1 MPFFILREVVSVA
14 TGKHPG
20 GRPPKYSSVDEMQAA
35 IDAYFTECE
44 GKPLQ
49 DADGNPI
56 LYKGHPVMVG
66 VKPPTVTG
74 LALALGFTT
83 RKSLMEYQGKKEFVN
98 TIARAKAR
106 CEAYAEARLYDRGGA
121 NGAQFSLRCN
131 FGWSDAS
138 EKDNKEQDLRIAAL
152 KEKTGQSE
160 RSLEQFESIVKA
172 TGGRFETKD

>member
-1 MPFFILREVVSVA
+1 MA

-44 GKPLQ
+44 GKPLL
-49 DADGNPI
+49 DADGSPV
-56 LYKGHPVMVG
+56 LYKGHPVVIG
-66 VKPPTVTG
+66 AKPPTVTG
-74 LALALGFTT
+74 LALALGFTG
-83 RKSLMEYQGKKEFVN
+83 RKQLLDYQGRKEFCN

-106 CEAYAEARLYDRGGA
+106 CEAYAEARLYDRNGA

-138 EKDNKEQDLRIAAL
+138 EQDRKEQDLRIAVL
-152 KEKTGQSE
+152 KEKTGQGE
-160 RSLEQFESIVKA
+160 RDLSQFEEIVKA
-172 TGGRFETKD
+172 NGGKFETD

>member
-44 GKPLQ
+44 GKPLL
-49 DADGNPI
+49 DADGNPV
-56 LYKGHPVMVG
+56 LYKGYPVIVG
-66 VKPPTVTG
+66 AKPPTVTG
-74 LALALGFTT
+74 LALALGFTGRQALLDYQA
-83 RKSLMEYQGKKEFVN
+83 RKQFAD
-98 TIARAKAR
+98 TITRAKSR
-106 CEAYAEARLYDRGGA
+106 CEAYAESRLYDKSGTT
-121 NGAQFSLRCN
+121 GAQFSLRCN

-138 EKDNKEQDLRIAAL
+138 ERDNKEQDLRIATL